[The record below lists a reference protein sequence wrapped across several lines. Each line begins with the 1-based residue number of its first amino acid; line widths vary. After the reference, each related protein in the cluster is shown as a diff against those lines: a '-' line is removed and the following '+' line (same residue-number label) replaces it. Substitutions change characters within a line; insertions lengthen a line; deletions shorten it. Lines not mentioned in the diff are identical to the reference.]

1 MVGPIRKKPSAI
13 SSEMAK
19 EIAAEKADYIA
30 PTKVNVD
37 RFLEGIRH
45 LKEKD
50 ENEYGEGCR
59 TVEEGIAYLKNRGC

>member
-1 MVGPIRKKPSAI
+1 
-13 SSEMAK
+13 MAK
-19 EIAAEKADYIA
+19 EIAAVKGDYIA

-50 ENEYGEGCR
+50 QKEYGEV
-59 TVEEGIAYLKNRGC
+59 VERLKKELLF